1 MALQIAYDGVLVK
14 PVSSG
19 EGHWDTRIQAELENT
34 FLGEREVEIL
44 AEIIASNGRVI
55 ASGTSRATVPGM
67 SVQTVRMNLPVENP
81 ALWDLDTP
89 ELFQCKTT
97 VLSDGEPKDFL
108 TIPFG
113 YRTIRLEADTGFW
126 LNGRNIKL
134 KGTCNHH
141 DQAGAGGIKNG
152 TILGVGNGNP
162 NSREEDVAENRQL
175 FHGRAQLIVRNT
187 GVKTVEIAVSCGIA
201 DMVHVSI
208 PVCETADSVPY
219 ILPVQNQILDGWKL
233 YHKLFDEMPDA
244 NLQADVNDMNSFEPI
259 SFQGTPQPLFEGHPH
274 SYGMYQVTF
283 LLPAQQRKREISFP
297 HVMGAA
303 WVYLNGKLVHD
314 SSRDMETRF
323 VIPLPE
329 NLSGTQE
336 MTVILQNKGENLSGC
351 GIIEPVRLNVK

>member
-1 MALQIAYDGVLVK
+1 MKCHNYTYNSFIIDMTDIANFG
-14 PVSSG
+14 
-19 EGHWDTRIQAELENT
+19 
-34 FLGEREVEIL
+34 
-44 AEIIASNGRVI
+44 
-55 ASGTSRATVPGM
+55 TVPNTIAVFIDARSWEGWWYEGAGIYR
-67 SVQTVRMNLPVENP
+67 SV
-81 ALWDLDTP
+81 
-89 ELFQCKTT
+89 
-97 VLSDGEPKDFL
+97 
-108 TIPFG
+108 
-113 YRTIRLEADTGFW
+113 W
-126 LNGRNIKL
+126 LYKKSAVHMNIKL

-162 NSREEDVAENRQL
+162 NSREADVAENRQL

-187 GVKTVEIAVSCGIA
+187 GVETVEIAVSCGIA

-283 LLPAQQRKREISFP
+283 LLPAQQRRREISFP

>member
-1 MALQIAYDGVLVK
+1 MKCHNYTYNSFIIDMTDIANFGTVPNTIAVFIDARSWEGWWYEGAGIYF
-14 PVSSG
+14 SG
-19 EGHWDTRIQAELENT
+19 RAGSRNPGRNHSFQWEGHCVRDIQ
-34 FLGEREVEIL
+34 
-44 AEIIASNGRVI
+44 
-55 ASGTSRATVPGM
+55 
-67 SVQTVRMNLPVENP
+67 
-81 ALWDLDTP
+81 
-89 ELFQCKTT
+89 
-97 VLSDGEPKDFL
+97 
-108 TIPFG
+108 
-113 YRTIRLEADTGFW
+113 
-126 LNGRNIKL
+126 
-134 KGTCNHH
+134 
-141 DQAGAGGIKNG
+141 
-152 TILGVGNGNP
+152 GNR
-162 NSREEDVAENRQL
+162 S
-175 FHGRAQLIVRNT
+175 
-187 GVKTVEIAVSCGIA
+187 

-336 MTVILQNKGENLSGC
+336 MTVILPNKGENLSGC